1 MDISLKH
8 GMKFSQRLAMT
19 VQLQQSIRLL
29 TLPCQELKDTI
40 QKELMENPLLE
51 TKENDNDNVP
61 EVPEREDWKDQMVAT
76 SLYSFQQKKSL
87 SAPFET
93 YTAEKVSL
101 KSHLLWQAQMDSFSE
116 REKSILFL
124 LISHLNDEGYLNISL
139 EELKEVSVFKTL
151 PLREFEQ
158 ALRRLQSMDP
168 PGVGARNLRECLLVQ
183 ARFMEE
189 DTKDMELLIQNHLH
203 NLEKKNYRAI
213 ASDLKISL
221 EEVRDLAQIIS
232 SMDPTPARNF
242 FHSPSVYITP
252 DVYIYRDG
260 GDYKVAVND
269 EGMPALQ
276 LSSRAREWLKNS
288 GRRGEDVKRYV
299 KERTQA
305 GQWFIRSLIQ
315 RYETIQKVTES
326 LVRHQREFLDQ
337 GITALRPLVLQDI
350 ANDVN
355 VHISTVSRVTSNKY
369 AYTPRGVIPLK
380 RFFSVGIRDIRGQA
394 VPVELIK
401 IRIRKLISE
410 ESSIRPL
417 SDSQL
422 TENIQGELG
431 VILNR
436 RTVAQYRDSMEIL
449 PAGRRKQ
456 AV

>member
-1 MDISLKH
+1 MSIHLKQQ
-8 GMKFSQRLAMT
+8 MKFSQRLAMT

-51 TKENDNDNVP
+51 AKENNTTP
-61 EVPEREDWKDQMVAT
+61 EILEREDWKNQMVSA
-76 SLYSFQQKKSL
+76 SFRSFQHKKEF

-93 YTAEKVSL
+93 YTAEPVSL

-116 REKSILFL
+116 KEKSLLIL
-124 LISHLNDEGYLNISL
+124 LISHLNDDGYLRISL
-139 EELKEVSVFKTL
+139 EELRESSVLKNCSL
-151 PLREFEQ
+151 EEFEQ
-158 ALRRLQSMDP
+158 TLRRLQDMDP
-168 PGVGARNLRECLLVQ
+168 PGVGARNLKECLLAQ

-189 DTKDMELLIQNHLH
+189 DTKDMERLIQNHLPH
-203 NLEKKNYRAI
+203 LEKRNYQVI

-221 EEVRDLAQIIS
+221 EEVKDLTEIIS
-232 SMDPTPARNF
+232 SMDPTPARGF
-242 FHSPSVYITP
+242 VHPPSVYVTP

-260 GDYKVAVND
+260 NDYKVSVNN
-269 EGMPALQ
+269 EGMPTLH
-276 LSSRAREWLKNS
+276 LSSHAKGWLKNS
-288 GRRGEDVKRYV
+288 GRKTEDVKKYI

-305 GQWFIRSLIQ
+305 GQWFIRSLMQ
-315 RYETIQKVTES
+315 RHETILKVTES
-326 LVRHQREFLDQ
+326 LIRHQRDFLDE
-337 GITALRPLVLQDI
+337 GLPALKPLILQDV
-350 ANDVN
+350 ADDVG

-369 AYTPRGVIPLK
+369 AHTPRGVIPLK
-380 RFFSVGIRDIRGQA
+380 RFFSVGIRDRQGHS

-401 IRIRKLISE
+401 MKIKKLISE

-422 TENIQGELG
+422 TAQLQGALG

-449 PAGRRKQ
+449 PASRRKQ
-456 AV
+456 AI